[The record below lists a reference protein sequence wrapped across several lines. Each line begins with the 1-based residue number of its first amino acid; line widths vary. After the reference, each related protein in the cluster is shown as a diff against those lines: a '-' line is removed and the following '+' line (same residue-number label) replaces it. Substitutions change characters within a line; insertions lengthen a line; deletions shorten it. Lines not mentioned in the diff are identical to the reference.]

1 RDGKDRITISIKDIL
16 SNIKKIQRFC
26 MEQYGWTLTEVRK
39 QPYVKLLEI
48 LNEENKEETEEKQS
62 EQKVITGTDL
72 RKLFGS

>member
-1 RDGKDRITISIKDIL
+1 
-16 SNIKKIQRFC
+16 

-72 RKLFGS
+72 RKLLEARKEVNMNEK

>member
-1 RDGKDRITISIKDIL
+1 
-16 SNIKKIQRFC
+16 

-48 LNEENKEETEEKQS
+48 LNEENKEETEEETEEKQS